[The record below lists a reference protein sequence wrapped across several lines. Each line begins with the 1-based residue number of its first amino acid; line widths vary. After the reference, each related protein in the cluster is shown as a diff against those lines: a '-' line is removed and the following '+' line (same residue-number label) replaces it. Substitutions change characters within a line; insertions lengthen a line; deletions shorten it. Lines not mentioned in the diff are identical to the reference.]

1 MKTYKNIN
9 IINENIITMLSNLI
23 IEGRNE
29 IRNTKTRTFQ
39 LIQWMFIASFA
50 ITAFLLKPNQEELCS
65 DIFEYIRN
73 HPSVIY
79 IPLIVDSIIIIF
91 SIIYFYV
98 MLLDLRLIRSNMEYH
113 ENLLNDYVMKDG
125 DISKLIKYG
134 INLDFINDKEVND
147 RIKKNIKHSFLFC
160 FIKYFRFTLFCK
172 KANSEQEN
180 KLVDMIYSKIA
191 PFYDKHRVYDYGF
204 KAFCYIF
211 IIFLFLK
218 ISTEF
223 IIYFLI

>member
-29 IRNTKTRTFQ
+29 IRNTKARTFQ
-39 LIQWMFIASFA
+39 LIQWLFIASFA
-50 ITAFLLKPNQEELCS
+50 ITAFLLKPNQEDKS
-65 DIFEYIRN
+65 FNIFDYIIKN
-73 HPSVIY
+73 PSSIL
-79 IPLIVDSIIIIF
+79 IMLIVDSIIFIF
-91 SIIYFYV
+91 SIFYFYV
-98 MLLDLRLIRSNMEYH
+98 MLLDLRLIRSNMEYY

-134 INLDFINDKEVND
+134 VNLDFINDKEVND
-147 RIKKNIKHSFLFC
+147 RIKKNIKNSFLFC
-160 FIKYFRFTLFCK
+160 IIKYFRFTLFCR

-191 PFYDKHRVYDYGF
+191 PFYEKHRVYDYGF

-218 ISTEF
+218 I
-223 IIYFLI
+223 

>member
-1 MKTYKNIN
+1 
-9 IINENIITMLSNLI
+9 MLSNFI

-29 IRNTKTRTFQ
+29 IRNTKARTFQ
-39 LIQWMFIASFA
+39 LIQWFFLASFA
-50 ITAFLLKPNQEELCS
+50 ITAFLLKPNQEELCG
-65 DIFEYIRN
+65 DIIVYIRN

-79 IPLIVDSIIIIF
+79 IPLIVDSIIFIF

-125 DISKLIKYG
+125 DMSKLIKYG
-134 INLDFINDKEVND
+134 VNLDFINDVEVND

-160 FIKYFRFTLFCK
+160 FIKYFSYTLFCR
-172 KANSEQEN
+172 KANSEQKKIIVN
-180 KLVDMIYSKIA
+180 IVNMIYSKIA
-191 PFYDKHRVYDYGF
+191 PFYEKHRVYDYGF

-218 ISTEF
+218 ILAEI
-223 IIYFLI
+223 IIYLSI

>member
-9 IINENIITMLSNLI
+9 VINENIITMLSNLI

-29 IRNTKTRTFQ
+29 IRNTKSRTFQ
-39 LIQWMFIASFA
+39 LIQWLFIASFA
-50 ITAFLLKPNQEELCS
+50 ITTFLLKPNQEELCC
-65 DIFEYIRN
+65 DIIVYIRN

-134 INLDFINDKEVND
+134 VNLDFINDKEVNN
-147 RIKKNIKHSFLFC
+147 RIKKNIKNSFLFC
-160 FIKYFRFTLFCK
+160 FIKYFSFTLFCK
-172 KANSEQEN
+172 KTNSEQEN
-180 KLVDMIYSKIA
+180 KFVDMIYSKIA
-191 PFYDKHRVYDYGF
+191 PFYEKHRVYDYGF

-218 ISTEF
+218 IIAEI
-223 IIYFLI
+223 IIYFFI